1 MIKIVVGERHG
12 RRLDLGGESLEILND
27 MVNAID
33 LMTMTVREKFDN
45 EELAIFIASAM
56 SAMADN
62 LPEEYRPENE
72 EAAVCS

>member
-33 LMTMTVREKFDN
+33 LMTMTVREKFGN
-45 EELAIFIASAM
+45 EELAIFIDSAM
-56 SAMADN
+56 YVMADN

-72 EAAVCS
+72 EVTVCS

>member
-1 MIKIVVGERHG
+1 MIKIVVDERHG

-33 LMTMTVREKFDN
+33 LMTMTVRKKFDN
-45 EELAIFIASAM
+45 KELAIFIASAM

-62 LPEEYRPENE
+62 LPEEYRPES